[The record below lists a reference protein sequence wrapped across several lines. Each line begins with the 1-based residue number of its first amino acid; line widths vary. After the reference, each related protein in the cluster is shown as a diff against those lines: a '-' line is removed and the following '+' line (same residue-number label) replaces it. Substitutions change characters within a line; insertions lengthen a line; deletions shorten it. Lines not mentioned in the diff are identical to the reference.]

1 MSYTVAT
8 LDAAYGSIQQP
19 AHNCTTNL
27 PFTEPFLALQDAIRM
42 WCHNSWHHNHTHWGK
57 GSRASAALAII
68 GSGLHSMPCSTDNPC
83 RGALVVETTVRA
95 CTCSYPGTHSQLKMG
110 VHLPRNSADAN
121 QSNESCKLTRSKS
134 RVWLSFDWF
143 APAHSAVNVAWAGNT
158 ANKIKKNFVS
168 STNALTMNDKIL
180 QYTAVHHTT
189 VGKRYKAI

>member
-1 MSYTVAT
+1 MNHALFRIVWEKWPQCPFCLVFVNLVSLFYTLVFWNVGIIFENNRWIICEIS
-8 LDAAYGSIQQP
+8 L
-19 AHNCTTNL
+19 
-27 PFTEPFLALQDAIRM
+27 ER
-42 WCHNSWHHNHTHWGK
+42 
-57 GSRASAALAII
+57 II
-68 GSGLHSMPCSTDNPC
+68 GKFWSIISSGLHSMPCSTDNPC